1 MIQYNQYY
9 TSKHIS
15 DLVTGLIKI
24 RSPQTCLELS
34 AGEGALLESVKKK
47 FPAIHCTT
55 FDIDPKNVNVLRTK
69 FPTDL
74 HFCADATGKQCQSI
88 LTSKE
93 FDIAVCNPPFSM
105 AMVDDVAHNYLKI
118 NFGNIYL
125 KNKKI
130 RSEILFLAIN
140 LTYIRN
146 GGTLAIIVPELI
158 IKGCSF
164 EKLRSTLSESLS
176 LKYLIECDCKSFSKT
191 EAKTYVIILEK
202 KAPTKNSK
210 YHYIKINRSIEIVHE
225 EKMDLSTFVQKRKN
239 KQAKS
244 NSYKIIRGKL
254 SGKECKS
261 SGKKYLHTTN
271 MAADLEQITLEE
283 NIFNSD
289 EKTIIAGD
297 IIIARVG
304 SRVIGKTN
312 IIASGSAII
321 SDCLLSVRFKYEKD
335 KRKFLD
341 HWAKNKHEWIFTHA
355 AGTCAKHITM
365 TNLSS
370 YIDSIL

>member
-15 DLVTGLIKI
+15 DLVTRLIKI

-34 AGEGALLESVKKK
+34 AGEGALLESIKKK

-55 FDIDPKNVNVLRTK
+55 FDIDPKNVNVLRKK

-74 HFCADATGKQCQSI
+74 HFCVDAAGKHCQSI

-105 AMVDDVAHNYLKI
+105 TMVDDIAHNYLKI
-118 NFGNIYL
+118 NFGDIYS
-125 KNKKI
+125 KSKKI

-146 GGTLAIIVPELI
+146 GGTLALIVPELI
-158 IKGCSF
+158 IKGFSF
-164 EKLRSTLSESLS
+164 EKLRGILSKSFS
-176 LKYLIECDCKSFSKT
+176 LKYLIECDHKSFSKT

-202 KAPTKNSK
+202 KAPSKNRK
-210 YHYIKINRSIEIVHE
+210 YKYIRINRSIEIVHE
-225 EKMDLSTFVQKRKN
+225 EKLDLSTFVQKQKK
-239 KQAKS
+239 KQIKS
-244 NSYKIIRGKL
+244 NSYEIFRGTL

-261 SGKKYLHTTN
+261 SGKNYLHTTN
-271 MAADLEQITLEE
+271 MVADLEKITLEE
-283 NIFNSD
+283 SILNCN
-289 EKTIIAGD
+289 EKAIIAGD

-312 IIASGSAII
+312 IIANGSALI
-321 SDCLLSVRFKYEKD
+321 SDCLFSIRFKNDKD
-335 KRKFLD
+335 KNKFLD
-341 HWAKNKHEWIFTHA
+341 HWAKNKNEWLINHA
-355 AGTCAKHITM
+355 TGTCAKHITM
-365 TNLSS
+365 ANLSS